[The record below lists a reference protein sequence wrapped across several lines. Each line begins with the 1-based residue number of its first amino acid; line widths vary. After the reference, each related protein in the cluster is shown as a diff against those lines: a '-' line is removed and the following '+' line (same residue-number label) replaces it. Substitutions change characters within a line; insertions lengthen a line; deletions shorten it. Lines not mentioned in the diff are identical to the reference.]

1 MSERIR
7 QPRGYS
13 DAEKARYATEQRAK
27 GATWPAIGKV
37 VGMSPN
43 GVKAL
48 VERTTN
54 PGRYYAD
61 DEPESRPLPGPTEEW

>member
-1 MSERIR
+1 MGERTR

-13 DAEKARYATEQRAK
+13 DAEKARYATEQRAR

-54 PGRYYAD
+54 PARYYG
-61 DEPESRPLPGPTEEW
+61 EGEEEERPLPPPGEEW